1 MTGRAPLKKSM
12 LCRMADV
19 ASERGVSV
27 WVEIDGYRFGV
38 SPSAATNGPG
48 PDSEEAELDREL
60 EEFKRKHGIS

>member
-19 ASERGVSV
+19 AAERGVSV

-38 SPSAATNGPG
+38 SPSTATKETVA
-48 PDSEEAELDREL
+48 DSEEAELDREL